1 MATADLLFDMPHAEP
16 RRGTLAGH
24 RLYVSDSEL
33 VTRMK
38 AGDEAAVG
46 TIYDRYSPMVFGI
59 LMGILREQTAAE
71 ELLRDLFVQ
80 LWRTAADFDAGKGSL
95 LAWLTVMARN
105 RALALVRAAAGQQ
118 VVEDPAVYPAKGMS
132 SPFDIEGEEQLLS
145 LTETLR
151 KAIAALPQERR
162 EAAELAYYEGLPQ
175 GDMQWRTGAT
185 REEVKERLLAVM
197 ETLINTY
204 GRARN
209 VRRV

>member
-1 MATADLLFDMPHAEP
+1 
-16 RRGTLAGH
+16 
-24 RLYVSDSEL
+24 
-33 VTRMK
+33 MK

-80 LWRTAADFDAGKGSL
+80 LWRTAADFDTGRGSL

-105 RALALVRAAAGQQ
+105 RALALVRAAAGQEIG
-118 VVEDPAVYPAKGMS
+118 EDPAVYPTKGMS
-132 SPFDIEGEEQLLS
+132 SPFDIEGEEQLLG

-162 EAAELAYYEGLPQ
+162 DAAELAYYEGLPQ
-175 GDMQWRTGAT
+175 ADMQWRTGAT
-185 REEVKERLLAVM
+185 KEEVKERLLAVM

>member
-80 LWRTAADFDAGKGSL
+80 LWRTAADFDTGRGSL

-105 RALALVRAAAGQQ
+105 RALALVRAAAGQEIG
-118 VVEDPAVYPAKGMS
+118 EDPAVYPTKGMS
-132 SPFDIEGEEQLLS
+132 SPFDIEGEEQLLG

-162 EAAELAYYEGLPQ
+162 DAAELAYYEGLPQ
-175 GDMQWRTGAT
+175 ADMQWRTGAT
-185 REEVKERLLAVM
+185 KEEVKERLLAVM

>member
-16 RRGTLAGH
+16 RRATLAGH

-38 AGDEAAVG
+38 AGDETAVG

-59 LMGILREQTAAE
+59 VMGILREQTAAE

-80 LWRTAADFDAGKGSL
+80 LWRTAADFDAGRGSL
-95 LAWLTVMARN
+95 LAWLMVMARN
-105 RALALVRAAAGQQ
+105 RALALVRAAAGQESG
-118 VVEDPAVYPAKGMS
+118 EDLAAYPAKGMS
-132 SPFDIEGEEQLLS
+132 SPFDIEGEEQLLG

-151 KAIAALPQERR
+151 KAIATLPQERR
-162 EAAELAYYEGLPQ
+162 DAVELAYYEGLPQ
-175 GDMQWRTGAT
+175 ADMQWRTGAT

-197 ETLINTY
+197 ETLIDTY

>member
-38 AGDEAAVG
+38 ADDEGALG

-59 LMGILREQTAAE
+59 LMGILREPTAAE
-71 ELLRDLFVQ
+71 ELLRDVFVQ
-80 LWRTAADFDAGKGSL
+80 LWRTAADFDAGRGSL
-95 LAWLTVMARN
+95 LAWLMVTARN
-105 RALALVRAAAGQQ
+105 RAMALVRAAAGKEGG
-118 VVEDPAVYPAKGMS
+118 EDLAAYPAKGMP

-151 KAIAALPQERR
+151 KAIATLPQERR
-162 EAAELAYYEGLPQ
+162 DAVELAYYEGLPQ
-175 GDMQWRTGAT
+175 ADMQWRTGAT

>member
-38 AGDEAAVG
+38 AGDETAVG
-46 TIYDRYSPMVFGI
+46 TTYDRYSPMVFGI

-80 LWRTAADFDAGKGSL
+80 LWRTAADFDAGRGSL

-105 RALALVRAAAGQQ
+105 RALALVRAAAGQ
-118 VVEDPAVYPAKGMS
+118 ESSEGPAVYPTKGMS
-132 SPFDIEGEEQLLS
+132 SPFDIEGEEQLLG
-145 LTETLR
+145 LTDTLR
-151 KAIAALPQERR
+151 KAIATLPQERR
-162 EAAELAYYEGLPQ
+162 DAAELAYYEGLPQ
-175 GDMQWRTGAT
+175 ADMQWRTGAT

>member
-1 MATADLLFDMPHAEP
+1 
-16 RRGTLAGH
+16 
-24 RLYVSDSEL
+24 
-33 VTRMK
+33 MK

-71 ELLRDLFVQ
+71 EVLRDLFVQ

-95 LAWLTVMARN
+95 LAWLMVMARN
-105 RALALVRAAAGQQ
+105 RALALVRAAAGQ
-118 VVEDPAVYPAKGMS
+118 ESSECPAEYPTKGMS
-132 SPFDIEGEEQLLS
+132 SPFDIEGEEQLLG

-162 EAAELAYYEGLPQ
+162 DAVELAYYEGLPQ
-175 GDMQWRTGAT
+175 ADMQWRTGAT
-185 REEVKERLLAVM
+185 KEEVKERLLAVM

>member
-80 LWRTAADFDAGKGSL
+80 LWRTAADFDAGRGSL

-105 RALALVRAAAGQQ
+105 RALALVRAAAGQESG
-118 VVEDPAVYPAKGMS
+118 EDPALYPTKGMS
-132 SPFDIEGEEQLLS
+132 SPFDIEGEEQLLG

-162 EAAELAYYEGLPQ
+162 DAAELAYYEGLPQ
-175 GDMQWRTGAT
+175 ADMQWRTGAAK
-185 REEVKERLLAVM
+185 EEVKERLLAVM